1 MDFLSQTDLVIAI
14 ATFFVALLYS
24 SVGHAGASGYLA
36 IMALAGIASAQSRTT
51 ALILNVFVA
60 IIASFQ
66 FYRAKRFDWKIFL
79 PFAMASVPFA
89 FIGGMIS
96 LPTDLYKKILG
107 AVLLIAALRLAFNFS
122 ETRKLVEPSNW
133 LAAILGAIIGLLS
146 GLTGVGGG
154 IFLTPVLFL
163 TNWTDA
169 KTAAGVSALFIL
181 VNSIAGLIG
190 SAAQIPALSSAVW
203 IWILVALIGGAI
215 GSRLGS
221 HYFDSKVLRR
231 ILSAVLIIAG
241 LKLFF
246 T

>member
-1 MDFLSQTDLVIAI
+1 MEISLQTEFILGVAI
-14 ATFFVALLYS
+14 FFVALLYS

-36 IMALAGIASAQSRTT
+36 IMALAGIASPISRTT
-51 ALILNVFVA
+51 ALILNIFVA
-60 IIASFQ
+60 LIASFQ

-79 PFAMASVPFA
+79 PFAVVSVPFA

-96 LPTDLYKKILG
+96 LPTDLYKKVLG
-107 AVLLIAALRLAFNFS
+107 AVLLIAAARLLFS
-122 ETRKLVEPSNW
+122 FAETRKIVEPSNW
-133 LAAILGAIIGLLS
+133 LAAFLGAIIGFIS

-154 IFLTPVLFL
+154 IFLTPILFL

-190 SAAQIPALSSAVW
+190 SATQIRELDPTVW
-203 IWILVALIGGAI
+203 IWIVVALAGGAI

-221 HYFDSKVLRR
+221 NRFDSIALLR
-231 ILSAVLIIAG
+231 ILSAVLVIAG
-241 LKLFF
+241 IKLLL